1 MIERSHLNIFPH
13 DIFPNNLSYSGSV
26 KTQENDP
33 VGEEKQNNLFTEK

>member
-13 DIFPNNLSYSGSV
+13 NIFPNNLSYVEV